1 MSFGIVVA
9 LGEVSSRSRGGL
21 NVADPRCTWVFPV
34 INFYAFK
41 ICGFNSFSI
50 MGVHLSKTKNG
61 LIGAAAGVLSF
72 LVGHHLEGLTNLSGF
87 ATRMIGGA
95 IGISFYLSVSA
106 YFRNKQSR

>member
-1 MSFGIVVA
+1 MVVA
-9 LGEVSSRSRGGL
+9 LRLVLSRSLGGL
-21 NVADPRCTWVFPV
+21 NVADPRCTWAFPV

-41 ICGFNSFSI
+41 ICGFNSFPI
-50 MGVHLSKTKNG
+50 MGIHLSNSKNC

-72 LVGHHLEGLTNLSGF
+72 LVGRHLEGVTNMSGF

-95 IGISFYLSVSA
+95 IGILFYLSVSA